1 MILNESL
8 LESLPLRGGDAGV
21 EGGELP
27 EGDHLVTHAG
37 TRVLTRLGVRVDFAL
52 AFEYPL
58 LLLAIAFILYTRDAI
73 QCCRAIHLCH
83 LITRFFALC
92 TDSR

>member
-37 TRVLTRLGVRVDFAL
+37 TRVLTRLGVRVDVVL
-52 AFEYPL
+52 
-58 LLLAIAFILYTRDAI
+58 
-73 QCCRAIHLCH
+73 HLQ
-83 LITRFFALC
+83 I
-92 TDSR
+92 